1 MKKNLSTKKNTKV
14 VLSKSKSL
22 LNIANKILAKSSS
35 VTSNLDQELIDESWM
50 DRLWNWADEQE
61 IPEEILPRTQYD
73 LLKLEELNLEEE
85 LEYKIVSIP
94 KEIGY
99 LSNLTFLSFMVESE
113 IPKEIGLLHNLESLS
128 ITSTYGENDLVVEL
142 PESMGNLTKLSRIF
156 LSGNISGSSIERLLK
171 NNTNISTL
179 HINYNRSIES
189 IPESICP
196 SKSLSTMNLMNTN
209 NLILTR
215 KQLEWSC
222 KNIKDKNLPL
232 LELFHAVTL
241 DGSHIVYKVETDAN
255 FRYFSRI
262 PWDVYEKWEESYSP
276 KLPDPVF
283 AGIEKDDYE
292 SEDKLVT
299 IELPYL

>member
-99 LSNLTFLSFMVESE
+99 LSNLTFLSFITESD

-128 ITSTYGENDLVVEL
+128 ISVYREKELLVEL
-142 PESMGNLTKLSRIF
+142 PDGIENLTKLSRIF
-156 LSGNISGSSIERLLK
+156 LSGNISASSIERLLK
-171 NNTNISTL
+171 NNTDIDTLYISNNDSLT
-179 HINYNRSIES
+179 N
-189 IPESICP
+189 IPESIFP
-196 SKSLSTMNLMNTN
+196 SASLETLRLLYNDNL
-209 NLILTR
+209 
-215 KQLEWSC
+215 
-222 KNIKDKNLPL
+222 L
-232 LELFHAVTL
+232 L
-241 DGSHIVYKVETDAN
+241 
-255 FRYFSRI
+255 
-262 PWDVYEKWEESYSP
+262 SP
-276 KLPDPVF
+276 KQFSWACKLRDEEEKEIKMYATSTPD
-283 AGIEKDDYE
+283 GTNICYEIDYGNRFQYY
-292 SEDKLVT
+292 S
-299 IELPYL
+299 IIP